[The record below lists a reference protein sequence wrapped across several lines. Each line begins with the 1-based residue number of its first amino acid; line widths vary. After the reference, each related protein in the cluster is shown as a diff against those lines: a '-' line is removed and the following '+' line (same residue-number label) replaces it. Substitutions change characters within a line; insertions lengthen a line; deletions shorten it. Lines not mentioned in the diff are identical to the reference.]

1 MKHRNYLMT
10 KGAQRNIEFLLVMI
24 LFELR
29 ETIPVKDY
37 LTIIYLKKVDND
49 KCFIR
54 IEQEQ
59 PKYAIEQEIDYPI
72 KTDAKLYI
80 IDDGQNLTCMYSDE
94 Y

>member
-1 MKHRNYLMT
+1 MKYRNYLMT
-10 KGAQRNIEFLLVMI
+10 KGVQRNVDFLLVMI

-37 LTIIYLKKVDND
+37 LTIIYLKRAGEE
-49 KCFIR
+49 KCLIR

-59 PKYAIEQEIDYPI
+59 PEYVMEQEIDYSI
-72 KTDAKLYI
+72 GKDEKLYI
-80 IDDGQNLTCMYSDE
+80 IDDGMNLTCMYPDE

>member
-1 MKHRNYLMT
+1 MT
-10 KGAQRNIEFLLVMI
+10 KGVQRNIDFLLVMI

-29 ETIPVKDY
+29 EAIPVKDY
-37 LTIIYLKKVDND
+37 LTIIYLKRVNDD
-49 KCFIR
+49 KCLIR

-59 PKYAIEQEIDYPI
+59 PEYVMEQEMDYPI

-80 IDDGQNLTCMYSDE
+80 IDDGQSLTCMYPDE

>member
-10 KGAQRNIEFLLVMI
+10 KGVQRNVDFLLVMI

-37 LTIIYLKKVDND
+37 LTIIYLTKVGER
-49 KCFIR
+49 KCLIR

-59 PKYAIEQEIDYPI
+59 PEYAIEQEIDYPI
-72 KTDAKLYI
+72 KTDVKLYI
-80 IDDGQNLTCMYSDE
+80 IDDGQNLTCMYPYE

>member
-10 KGAQRNIEFLLVMI
+10 KGVQRNIDFLLVMI

-37 LTIIYLKKVDND
+37 LTIIYIKRADD
-49 KCFIR
+49 GKCLIR
-54 IEQEQ
+54 IEQEK
-59 PKYAIEQEIDYPI
+59 PEYVIEQEIDYAI
-72 KTDAKLYI
+72 EIDVKLYI
-80 IDDGQNLTCMYSDE
+80 IDNGMSLTCMYPDE